1 MNSKSQQMTA
11 PVKNP
16 AKPAAKTAPKAQPP
30 RFDEAAF
37 LEQLKG
43 LLAEGK
49 NEPALSHLIEQMPAL
64 AQAKGVNRK
73 EKLKHMLFA
82 GRLLQS
88 AGLGKYGHEKLLGKA
103 KNLARITKKFGLRSR
118 RTFVDLGCGAHEPLG
133 LATYFYLNG
142 FDEAYGS
149 DFLPVSDASYAALSM
164 YDILSHMNMFP
175 ERYLMEG
182 SDPELFQKRIREF
195 DLDALSQG
203 DWEKGLGHMAG
214 KVEFKSCDIV
224 EAGIPSN
231 SVSFLISYAVFEHV
245 MDVDGVTKHIFDI
258 MEPGALGFHYIDLA
272 DHRAYRHDGEFNE
285 FSFLTEEKCAANLNR
300 LRVSEQVAAFEAAG
314 FEIIVHH
321 PKQIDVPAATRAA
334 YLPRFAAMS
343 EIDQTSRAMR
353 LVIRKPL

>member
-1 MNSKSQQMTA
+1 MNTKTDATAAPKKPAPKKAA
-11 PVKNP
+11 PV
-16 AKPAAKTAPKAQPP
+16 

-37 LEQLKG
+37 LDTLKG
-43 LLAEGK
+43 LLADGK
-49 NEPALSHLIEQMPAL
+49 KEPALTHLINEMPAL
-64 AQAKGVNRK
+64 SASKGVNRK
-73 EKLKHMLFA
+73 EKLKHLMFA

-88 AGLGKYGHEKLLGKA
+88 AGLGKYGHKKLWGKA
-103 KNLARITKKFGLRSR
+103 YNLAGIAKKYGLRSK

-133 LATYFYLNG
+133 LSTYMYLNG

-164 YDILSHMNMFP
+164 YDILSHMTMFP

-195 DLDALSQG
+195 DIDALSQG

-224 EAGIPSN
+224 DAGIPSN

-245 MDVDGVTKHIFDI
+245 MDIEGVTKHIFDI
-258 MEPGALGFHYIDLA
+258 MEPGGLGFHYIDLA

-285 FSFLTEEKCAANLNR
+285 FSFLTEETCAPNLNR
-300 LRVSEQVAAFEAAG
+300 LRVSEQMAAFEAAG
-314 FEIIVHH
+314 FEVLEST
-321 PKQIDVPAATRAA
+321 PKRLEVPAATRAA

-343 EIDQTSRAMR
+343 DIDQDSRALR